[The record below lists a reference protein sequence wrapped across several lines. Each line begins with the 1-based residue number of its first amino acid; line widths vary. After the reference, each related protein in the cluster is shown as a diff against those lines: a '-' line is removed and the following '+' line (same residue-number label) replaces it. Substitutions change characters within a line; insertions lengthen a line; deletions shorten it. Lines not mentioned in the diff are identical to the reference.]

1 MIGSCHAIS
10 FWHNVMVCSLQSL
23 KFSAIYLKNW
33 SHDNCFLKTNSHW
46 NINFIYL
53 ISYNIFSW
61 FSQKELLKIYT
72 LNWFLNLHCTLISG
86 IYSIGL
92 TDFVQPPHPFRINV
106 RYEGREAWG
115 IWSKEKHILA
125 FWKHLKKYS
134 ME

>member
-1 MIGSCHAIS
+1 
-10 FWHNVMVCSLQSL
+10 MVCSLQSL

-53 ISYNIFSW
+53 ISCNIFSW
-61 FSQKELLKIYT
+61 FSQKGLLKIFT

-92 TDFVQPPHPFRINV
+92 TDLVQPVHPLRINV
-106 RYEGREAWG
+106 EEELGVPSVKYSLIQLHYCILQCSVMYYYRVNMYY
-115 IWSKEKHILA
+115 ILA
-125 FWKHLKKYS
+125 
-134 ME
+134 